1 MDEGLTVQVLEQIAG
16 LEDRP
21 RRVLILDSVLDD
33 TLKLN
38 AESIFNRAAADGD
51 EIELRTV

>member
-1 MDEGLTVQVLEQIAG
+1 MQVLEQIAG